1 MNAPA
6 TAEGVTALRGAAITF
21 AGDPFAVPADEAL
34 SYERDALVVMRDGRI
49 AAFGP
54 ADALLPSLP
63 ATATVRR
70 YPNALLA
77 PGFIDAHVHYP
88 QLPIIGACGR
98 TLLDWLLHHTFVA
111 EQQFADRE
119 FAATTAQAYLDE
131 CLRQGITTA
140 AVYGTV
146 HPGSV
151 DAFFAAAQ
159 ARNMRMIAGKV
170 LMDRHAP
177 AGLTDTAQRG
187 YDESKALIDRW
198 HGRGRLAYAVTPR
211 FAATSSP
218 AQLAAAGALV
228 REHRGVYVQTHLAE
242 TSDEVAWVKR
252 LFPDARDYLDV
263 YASHGLLGR
272 RSVFGHGIHLADD
285 AWQRIFD
292 AGAAVA
298 HCPTS
303 NNFLGSGHFRFG
315 DAKRAPRPAR
325 VALATDVGGGTTL
338 SMLATMAEAYKV
350 ARHTGFGLTPAQ
362 AFWLATGG
370 GADALD
376 LAGTIGGLSAGHDA
390 DVAVLDL
397 AATPLL
403 AYRMQFCESLSE
415 TLAVLMMLG
424 DDRAVRATWVAGRLA
439 HERLDRACSISHLRG
454 SP

>member
-1 MNAPA
+1 MTA
-6 TAEGVTALRGAAITF
+6 TAAAEAVTALRGAAMTF
-21 AGDPFAVPADEAL
+21 AGDPFAVPEDDAL
-34 SYERDALVVMRDGRI
+34 VFESDALVVMRDGRI
-49 AAFGP
+49 VAFGP
-54 ADALLPSLP
+54 ADTLLPSLP
-63 ATATVRR
+63 PAATIVR
-70 YPNALLA
+70 YPNALLV
-77 PGFIDAHVHYP
+77 PGFVDAHVHFP

-98 TLLDWLLHHTFVA
+98 TLLDWLVHCTFVV
-111 EQQFADRE
+111 EQRFADPA
-119 FAATTAQAYLDE
+119 FAAVTAEAYLDE

-140 AVYGTV
+140 VVYGTV

-151 DAFFAAAQ
+151 DAFFTAAQ
-159 ARNMRMIAGKV
+159 ARDMRMIAGKV

-177 AGLTDTAQRG
+177 AGLVDTPQRG
-187 YDESKALIDRW
+187 YDESKTLIGRW
-198 HGRGRLAYAVTPR
+198 HGCGRLAYAVTPR

-218 AQLAAAGALV
+218 EQLAAAGALV
-228 REHRGVYVQTHLAE
+228 REHRGVYLQTHLAE
-242 TSDEVAWVKR
+242 TRDEVGWVKE

-263 YASHGLLGR
+263 YARHGLLGR
-272 RSVFGHGIHLADD
+272 RSIFGHGIHLDDD

-292 AGAAVA
+292 AGATVA

-303 NNFLGSGHFRFG
+303 NNFLGSGLFCIG

-370 GADALD
+370 GAEALD
-376 LAGTIGGLSAGHDA
+376 LAGTIGGLTPGHDA
-390 DVAVLDL
+390 DIAVLDL

-424 DDRAVRATWVAGRLA
+424 DDRAIRATYVAGRLA
-439 HERLDRACSISHLRG
+439 HERRPA
-454 SP
+454 

>member
-1 MNAPA
+1 MTA
-6 TAEGVTALRGAAITF
+6 TAAAGAVTALRGAAMTF
-21 AGDPFAVPADEAL
+21 AGDPFAVPADDAL
-34 SYERDALVVMRDGRI
+34 VFESDALVVMRDGRI
-49 AAFGP
+49 MAFGP
-54 ADALLPSLP
+54 ADTLLPSLP
-63 ATATVRR
+63 PAATIVR
-70 YPNALLA
+70 YPNALLV
-77 PGFIDAHVHYP
+77 PGFVDAHVHFP

-98 TLLDWLLHHTFVA
+98 SLLDWLEHYAFVA
-111 EQQFADRE
+111 EQRFADPV
-119 FAATTAQAYLDE
+119 FATATAEAYLDE

-140 AVYGTV
+140 VVYGTV
-146 HPGSV
+146 HAGSA
-151 DAFFAAAQ
+151 DAFFAAAL
-159 ARNMRMIAGKV
+159 ARDMRMIAGKV

-187 YDESKALIDRW
+187 YDESKTLIGRW

-218 AQLAAAGALV
+218 EQLAAAGALV
-228 REHRGVYVQTHLAE
+228 REHRGVYLQTHLAE
-242 TSDEVAWVKR
+242 TSHEVAWVKK
-252 LFPDARDYLDV
+252 LYPDARDYLDV

-272 RSVFGHGIHLADD
+272 RSIFGHGIHLDDD

-292 AGAAVA
+292 AGATVA

-303 NNFLGSGHFRFG
+303 NNFLGSGLFCIG

-370 GADALD
+370 GAEALD
-376 LAGTIGGLSAGHDA
+376 LAGTIGGLTPGHDA
-390 DVAVLDL
+390 DIAVLDL

-424 DDRAVRATWVAGRLA
+424 DDRAIRATYIAGRLA
-439 HERLDRACSISHLRG
+439 HER
-454 SP
+454 SPA

>member
-6 TAEGVTALRGAAITF
+6 AASGVTALRGAAMTF
-21 AGDPFAVPADEAL
+21 AGDPFALPAAAAL
-34 SYERDALVVMRDGRI
+34 AYESDALVVMRDGRI

-54 ADALLPSLP
+54 AEALLPSLP
-63 ATATVRR
+63 AAATVVR
-70 YPNALLA
+70 YPNALLV

-88 QLPIIGACGR
+88 QLPIIGACGKS
-98 TLLDWLLHHTFVA
+98 LFDWLEHYAYVA
-111 EQQFADRE
+111 EQRFAE
-119 FAATTAQAYLDE
+119 PAFAAAVAQAYLDE

-151 DAFFAAAQ
+151 DAFFSAAL
-159 ARNMRMIAGKV
+159 ARGMRMIAGKA

-177 AGLTDTAQRG
+177 AALTDTAQGG
-187 YDESKALIDRW
+187 YDESKALIGRW

-211 FAATSSP
+211 FAAASSP
-218 AQLAAAGALV
+218 EQLAAAGALL
-228 REHRGVYVQTHLAE
+228 REHDGVYLQTHLAE
-242 TSDEVAWVKR
+242 TTEEVAWVKT
-252 LFPDARDYLDV
+252 LFPGARDYLDV
-263 YASHGLLGR
+263 YAGHGLLGR
-272 RSVFGHGIHLADD
+272 RSVFGHGVHLSEP
-285 AWQRIFD
+285 AWQRLFD
-292 AGAAVA
+292 AGAAIA

-303 NNFLGSGHFRFG
+303 NNFLGSGHFRLG
-315 DAKRAPRPAR
+315 DAKRAPRPVR

-338 SMLATMAEAYKV
+338 SLLATMAEAYKV

-376 LAGTIGGLSAGHDA
+376 LAGTIGGLTPGHDA

-397 AATPLL
+397 AATPLI

-424 DDRAVRATWVAGRLA
+424 DDRVIRATWVAGRLA
-439 HERLDRACSISHLRG
+439 HECRAA
-454 SP
+454 